1 MHPSEIAQRQTI
13 LLHEERVNAAF
24 NAFDLWPS
32 PSAKHRLDEARKWLR
47 KAKRELSRIRKEIKA
62 AKLPA

>member
-1 MHPSEIAQRQTI
+1 MHPTEIAQRQVI

-32 PSAKHRLDEARKWLR
+32 PSAKHRLNEARKWLR
-47 KAKRELSRIRKEIKA
+47 KAKRELSAIRKQLKNA
-62 AKLPA
+62 A